1 MKFEEKLIQLRKA
14 RGLSQEALA
23 EQLGVSRQAVSRWEL
38 GETTPDLANLKQ
50 LSELYG
56 VSADY
61 LIHDE
66 YESDEDLPK
75 VKEKSNM
82 VYVQKVRILKYCGR
96 MTVISAI
103 LTFVMLIIFSLT
115 KMPVFL
121 GIAAGQA
128 LFSVVFCILY
138 YVARFNLAN
147 YIAEQQ

>member
-1 MKFEEKLIQLRKA
+1 MTFEEKLIQLRKA

-66 YESDEDLPK
+66 YASDSDLPK
-75 VKEKSNM
+75 VKETAQKFMEKENKRCKIFTALAVLWGFVGFLNIISGCLSNNDIFIWCSLLDF
-82 VYVQKVRILKYCGR
+82 VNTGICGLVAYRNRQKR
-96 MTVISAI
+96 
-103 LTFVMLIIFSLT
+103 
-115 KMPVFL
+115 
-121 GIAAGQA
+121 
-128 LFSVVFCILY
+128 
-138 YVARFNLAN
+138 
-147 YIAEQQ
+147 

>member
-66 YESDEDLPK
+66 YASDEDLPK
-75 VKEKSNM
+75 VKETAKAFKEKENAKS
-82 VYVQKVRILKYCGR
+82 KIFIGL
-96 MTVISAI
+96 AI
-103 LTFVMLIIFSLT
+103 MWFFIGFGNFLNGCLSGNDITIWCSIFHFVNS
-115 KMPVFL
+115 
-121 GIAAGQA
+121 GICC
-128 LFSVVFCILY
+128 F
-138 YVARFNLAN
+138 VAYRSH
-147 YIAEQQ
+147 QTQ

>member
-1 MKFEEKLIQLRKA
+1 MTKEEFLQRIESDEEYIKELDKKLMEEVNEYLENDNIEEDFKIDDLIKLCKF
-14 RGLSQEALA
+14 
-23 EQLGVSRQAVSRWEL
+23 
-38 GETTPDLANLKQ
+38 
-50 LSELYG
+50 YG

-75 VKEKSNM
+75 VKEKSNL
-82 VYVQKVRILKYCGR
+82 VYMQKVHMLKYYGR

-103 LTFVMLIIFSLT
+103 LTLAMLIIYFPT

-147 YIAEQQ
+147 YVAEQQ

>member
-82 VYVQKVRILKYCGR
+82 VYVQKVRILKYYGR
-96 MTVISAI
+96 MIIISAI

-115 KMPVFL
+115 KMPFFL

-128 LFSVVFCILY
+128 LFSIVFCILY
-138 YVARFNLAN
+138 YVAQFNLAN
-147 YIAEQQ
+147 YVAEQQ

>member
-66 YESDEDLPK
+66 YESDSDIPK
-75 VKEKSNM
+75 AKEYN
-82 VYVQKVRILKYCGR
+82 IALKLYRTRQLHCYR
-96 MTVISAI
+96 M
-103 LTFVMLIIFSLT
+103 LTFFFTVLAICYL
-115 KMPVFL
+115 
-121 GIAAGQA
+121 IAALILHHNTPIAVGFSITA
-128 LFSVVFCILY
+128 VLESLFAIFHFIQYLKSKQY
-138 YVARFNLAN
+138 
-147 YIAEQQ
+147 